1 MTRPARRPFRPALL
15 AALAGGVLS
24 AAAPAGAAD
33 RPHPLA
39 AAFLSDAAV
48 KAAVL
53 RDGKALIESGAAEP
67 PADLQAQLRR
77 TRCDLPVPAVGFFPG
92 DPAARLEAATLIVSE
107 LYTCASCDDLHANHA
122 AGFVVSPDGLAVT
135 NYHVIQSDRDAEDG
149 PAGFVATTRTGRT
162 LPIAEVLAADRAADV
177 ALVRLKVPDGVT
189 LAAVP
194 LAAGS
199 RVGEEAH
206 CVSHPSG
213 RFYSYSRGYVT
224 RRHRVRTRRGPTDRV
239 TVSAEFAKGSSGAAV
254 TNAAGAVVGVVT
266 TTDSVYY
273 SERDGEQRDLQMVFR
288 DCVPVES
295 LRALFAP
302 PDGVAATR

>member
-1 MTRPARRPFRPALL
+1 MIRPARRPFRSLL
-15 AALAGGVLS
+15 IAALAGGLGFA
-24 AAAPAGAAD
+24 AAAPAAD

-53 RDGKALIESGAAEP
+53 RDGAALIESGAAEP

-77 TRCDLPVPAVGFFPG
+77 ETCDLRVPAVAPMSG
-92 DPAARLEAATLIVSE
+92 DPAARLGAATLIVSE

-135 NYHVIQSDRDAEDG
+135 NYHVIRSDRDAGDG
-149 PAGFVATTRTGRT
+149 PAGFVATTRAGLTV
-162 LPIAEVLAADRAADV
+162 PIAEVLAADRAADV

-194 LAAGS
+194 LAAS
-199 RVGEEAH
+199 STVGEEAH

-254 TNAAGAVVGVVT
+254 TNAAGAALGIVT

-273 SERDGEQRDLQMVFR
+273 SERGGEQRDLQMVFR